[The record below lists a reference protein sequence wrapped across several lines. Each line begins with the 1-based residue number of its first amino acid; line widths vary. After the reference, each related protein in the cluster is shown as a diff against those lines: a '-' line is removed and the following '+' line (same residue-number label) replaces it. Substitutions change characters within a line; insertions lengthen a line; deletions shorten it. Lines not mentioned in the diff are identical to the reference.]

1 MACRRFET
9 AVEKTAEAT
18 RLRRAADITTERRR
32 MSQAEQATQTPDPI
46 YNLVSV
52 LYHALEGGQVY
63 DQYIRDAEREGDD
76 ELAQF
81 FRDVQREDQQRSE
94 RAQGL
99 LHRKIG

>member
-1 MACRRFET
+1 
-9 AVEKTAEAT
+9 
-18 RLRRAADITTERRR
+18 
-32 MSQAEQATQTPDPI
+32 MSQAEQATKTPDPI

-81 FRDVQREDQQRSE
+81 FRDVQREDQGRSE
-94 RAQGL
+94 RAKKL
-99 LHRKIG
+99 LDKKFQL